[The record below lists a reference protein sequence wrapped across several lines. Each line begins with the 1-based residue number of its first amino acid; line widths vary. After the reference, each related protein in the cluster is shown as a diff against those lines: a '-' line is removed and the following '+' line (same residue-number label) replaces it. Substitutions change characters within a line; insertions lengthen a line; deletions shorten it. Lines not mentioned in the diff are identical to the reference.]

1 MEPSLSIPAS
11 QQNMFIKSI
20 NKKQIDRGDTGTLL
34 IYVAGAPDQT
44 ITQGWPAAIKTNKIE
59 SNKLK
64 HELLRK

>member
-44 ITQGWPAAIKTNKIE
+44 ITQGWPAVIKTNKIE

>member
-1 MEPSLSIPAS
+1 
-11 QQNMFIKSI
+11 MFIKSI

-44 ITQGWPAAIKTNKIE
+44 ITQGWPTVIKTNKIE

>member
-1 MEPSLSIPAS
+1 MEPSPYLSQLLNKICSSKALT
-11 QQNMFIKSI
+11 KS
-20 NKKQIDRGDTGTLL
+20 KLTGDTGTLL

-44 ITQGWPAAIKTNKIE
+44 ITQGWPAVIKTNKIE